1 MGREFE
7 LKYKATAEQLAEIR
21 KQYEGF
27 ETITMETTYFDN
39 PAGDFG
45 RMHWTL
51 RRRMENGVS
60 VCTLKTDL
68 VGGGRGEW
76 EVECGNILDAV
87 PLLIAIGAPEYLKE
101 LVTEGVSPVCG
112 ARFTRQAAKAPA
124 GSGIVEIALDQG
136 VLLGG
141 GKEEPFAEA
150 EVELKSGTDQDAT
163 LFAAALAARFGLIP
177 EPKSKLRRAR
187 ALAGLA

>member
-7 LKYKATAEQLAEIR
+7 LKYKATPEQLGAIR
-21 KQYEGF
+21 EKFGGF
-27 ETITMETTYFDN
+27 HPIEMETTYYDI
-39 PAGDFG
+39 PS
-45 RMHWTL
+45 RLLRKLHWTL

-87 PLLIAIGAPEYLKE
+87 PLLIAIGAPEHLKE

-124 GSGIVEIALDQG
+124 GAGIVEIALDQG

-163 LFAAALAARFGLIP
+163 LFAAALAARFGLTT